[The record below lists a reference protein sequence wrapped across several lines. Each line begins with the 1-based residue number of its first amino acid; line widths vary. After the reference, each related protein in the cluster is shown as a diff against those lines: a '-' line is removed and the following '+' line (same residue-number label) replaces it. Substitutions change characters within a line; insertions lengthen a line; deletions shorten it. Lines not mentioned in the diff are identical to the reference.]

1 MAMVMVRAQPPVSSS
16 ERVLGLEAV
25 RALAIAAV
33 IAYHLN
39 IPGFFNAGFLGVD
52 IFFNLSGFLITSLL
66 LREHQTHGCI
76 TLWSFYARRFNRLF
90 PAFAIAITGCVVLAV
105 GWMSVA
111 YQHRLRTDF
120 FPAVLYLSNWW
131 QIYSEQSYFANFG
144 SPPLLRH
151 LWSLAVEMQFYLAW
165 PLLLGL
171 ALRWGGVRGALGMSL
186 GLALAS
192 TGWMNWVFL
201 HDETNP
207 SRAYLGSD
215 THTMGLFLGA
225 AMACIWSP
233 LQTQSLW
240 ALENTALGTAR
251 VRVGLSILGLGAI
264 VAMLSLWTDV
274 NPILYQGGF
283 LLVSLC
289 SVLLIV
295 VSCTG
300 ELAIGTVGKRI
311 VHWVGTRSYSIYL
324 WHWPL
329 FIFWKGDTTPDTLT
343 VVLCLVSTGVASE
356 CSYRWV
362 ELRKNFVPFTL
373 LMLMFA
379 ASAAMLF
386 LANDEDVQRA
396 ALQSSNTE
404 LSSKS
409 SDSSDSS
416 DSSGSLRVPPLPA
429 SAASAAKAKAG
440 SKAAATKAIAPEDAM
455 PPLPS
460 DARILAI
467 GDSVMLGARFR
478 VEQAIP
484 GILVDA
490 QVGRQASHSV
500 PIVNTHLEQSLNIE
514 RVVIHIGTNG
524 YIYEKDL
531 RKLLALLQEKGVQRV
546 LLVNIHADRRWTKN
560 NNELIDRISPE
571 FPNVRIGNWS
581 AASQDNPHYFVA
593 DGIHLS
599 SAGIS
604 AFVQLVGTGLGV
616 ALIPPSTRPK
626 EVKPKENKENKEVKE
641 IKLPTKPLSKI
652 SSPALPS
659 SDATTDITTENQDA
673 KDTPIIKDTKE
684 TKDIKETLEE

>member
-1 MAMVMVRAQPPVSSS
+1 
-16 ERVLGLEAV
+16 
-25 RALAIAAV
+25 
-33 IAYHLN
+33 
-39 IPGFFNAGFLGVD
+39 
-52 IFFNLSGFLITSLL
+52 
-66 LREHQTHGCI
+66 
-76 TLWSFYARRFNRLF
+76 
-90 PAFAIAITGCVVLAV
+90 
-105 GWMSVA
+105 
-111 YQHRLRTDF
+111 
-120 FPAVLYLSNWW
+120 
-131 QIYSEQSYFANFG
+131 
-144 SPPLLRH
+144 
-151 LWSLAVEMQFYLAW
+151 
-165 PLLLGL
+165 
-171 ALRWGGVRGALGMSL
+171 
-186 GLALAS
+186 
-192 TGWMNWVFL
+192 
-201 HDETNP
+201 
-207 SRAYLGSD
+207 
-215 THTMGLFLGA
+215 
-225 AMACIWSP
+225 
-233 LQTQSLW
+233 
-240 ALENTALGTAR
+240 
-251 VRVGLSILGLGAI
+251 
-264 VAMLSLWTDV
+264 
-274 NPILYQGGF
+274 
-283 LLVSLC
+283 
-289 SVLLIV
+289 
-295 VSCTG
+295 
-300 ELAIGTVGKRI
+300 
-311 VHWVGTRSYSIYL
+311 
-324 WHWPL
+324 
-329 FIFWKGDTTPDTLT
+329 
-343 VVLCLVSTGVASE
+343 
-356 CSYRWV
+356 V

-404 LSSKS
+404 LSSK
-409 SDSSDSS
+409 SSDSS

-546 LLVNIHADRRWTKN
+546 LLVNIHADRRWTKT

-626 EVKPKENKENKEVKE
+626 EVKPKENKEVKEVKE

-673 KDTPIIKDTKE
+673 KDTPIIKDVKE